1 MNSRMAGRMRNR
13 RRDERA
19 GRLAEWL
26 AMLYLMV
33 SGHRILARRW
43 RGRTG
48 EIDLVAR
55 RRHLLLFCEVKYRRD
70 ETDTGTPTAKQ
81 RHRICRAAQEF
92 SMQWHPGA
100 SLEWRFDLIRVS
112 LPGRR
117 SLMPFHHIK
126 DAWRC
131 DGGTSG

>member
-1 MNSRMAGRMRNR
+1 MRDR
-13 RRDERA
+13 QRDERA
-19 GRLAEWL
+19 GRAAEWL
-26 AMLYLMV
+26 VILYLL
-33 SGHRILARRW
+33 STGHRILARRW

-70 ETDTGTPTAKQ
+70 AADIAVPTARQ

-92 SMQWHPGA
+92 AARHRAVQM
-100 SLEWRFDLIRVS
+100 LEWRFDLVRVS
-112 LPGRR
+112 APRLAGQRPGG
-117 SLMPFHHIK
+117 LMPLHHLK

-131 DGGTSG
+131 DG